1 MGWLDSGGGGG
12 SDLDAGDFID
22 DGTNEIRFVKL
33 FSQILGGFVLLVAG
47 IWIEAMAT
55 VVSIH
60 VWIID
65 NIGEFFATV
74 VETTLGV
81 GATAQIAAWETAAK
95 TSLGTPFAMTFVLV
109 LEAFVLY
116 LVING
121 ARERGVL
128 P

>member
-22 DGTNEIRFVKL
+22 DGTNEIR
-33 FSQILGGFVLLVAG
+33 FVLLVAG